1 MGANVLVGVQ
11 VPKDEEED
19 FIACADALGYEF
31 RDEGL
36 NEAFQLIMQ

>member
-11 VPKDEEED
+11 VPQDEEEH
-19 FIACADALGYEF
+19 FTACANALGYEF

-36 NEAFQLIMQ
+36 NKAFQLIMQ